1 MSDALNHLDA
11 REGLALMAA
20 HRVSASEMAKATLD
34 RIATRD
40 KAVGAWVYCD
50 PAEVLRCA
58 QNTGAA
64 AGALDGLLI
73 GIKDN
78 FDTADMP
85 TSYGSLF
92 YDGHRPVSDAAAV
105 AILREQG
112 AIVVG
117 KTASTEFASWPA
129 AKTRNPRRS
138 ERTPGGSS
146 SGSAAAVADH
156 MIPVALGTQ
165 TLGSVIRPAS
175 YCGIVGFKPSY
186 GRISRVGV
194 KPLAES
200 LDTVGVLAREVGD
213 AELVYR
219 VLSGDERSPIDPA
232 LAPRVRICRG
242 LNWDL
247 ADQDAKDAFEGFI
260 QTLRCAVPA
269 TDWDY
274 PQTFTQLSAAARIIH
289 DFELYRGFTFE
300 RTSAPEKLSSSFVQ
314 GLERAKRHTVLDY
327 ERVVELGR
335 VSRSQF
341 AADID
346 EGSIVITLG
355 ATGEAPAYELGTGDP
370 VMNSGW
376 TLLHA
381 PCATIPVLTGAT
393 GMPIG
398 LQIVAPK
405 FRDADALHAAAW
417 LHDFSRRSYHPG
429 N

>member
-1 MSDALNHLDA
+1 MPDALNHLDA
-11 REGLALMAA
+11 RQGLALMAA
-20 HRVSASEMAKATLD
+20 HSVSASDMAKATLA
-34 RIATRD
+34 RIAARD
-40 KAVGAWVYCD
+40 EVVGAWAYCD
-50 PAEVLRCA
+50 PAEVLRRA
-58 QNTGAA
+58 QRTGAT
-64 AGALDGLLI
+64 AGMLEGLLI

-92 YDGHRPVSDAAAV
+92 YDGHRPASDAAAV
-105 AILREQG
+105 AMLREQG

-129 AKTRNPRRS
+129 AKTRNPRHG

-200 LDTVGVLAREVGD
+200 LDTVGILAREVGD
-213 AELVYR
+213 AELIYR
-219 VLSGDERSPIDPA
+219 VLSGDVRTSNDA
-232 LAPRVRICRG
+232 SFAPRIQICRG

-247 ADQDAKDAFEGFI
+247 ADQDAKNAFEGFV
-260 QTLRCAVPA
+260 QMLRGTVPL
-269 TDWDY
+269 TDWHY
-274 PQTFTQLSAAARIIH
+274 PQTFTQLAAAARIIH

-300 RTSAPEKLSSSFVQ
+300 RTSAPEKLSPSFAQ
-314 GLERAKRHTVLDY
+314 GLERARRHSTLDY
-327 ERVVELGR
+327 ERAVELGR
-335 VSRSQF
+335 TSRSQF
-341 AADID
+341 AADTG
-346 EGSIVITLG
+346 EGSIVLTLG
-355 ATGEAPAYELGTGDP
+355 ATGEAPAHELGTGDP

-381 PCATIPVLTGAT
+381 PCVTIPVLTGAT

-405 FRDADALHAAAW
+405 FRDAEALHAAAW
-417 LHDFSRRSYHPG
+417 LHDFARRG
-429 N
+429 GD